1 MRQFIR
7 RYGKYYLPGFV
18 LLTVSAYFQV
28 LSPQLLGDI
37 IDSLNVPIAEIVP
50 QDVYRQMGVLLLV
63 AIGAFASRFIWR
75 YLIMGT
81 SRYLEAD
88 LRLHLFEHL
97 QKLPMQYYQYQKTG
111 DLMAYAINDIGAI
124 RQTLGPGLALSLN
137 VLVMIFLSI
146 GNMTT
151 EVSPRLTLFALIP
164 VPVILAVVIY
174 MGRQIRIRFRRV
186 QEAFAS
192 VSDRVQESISGLS
205 VIKAYGQE
213 EEESSRF
220 ETLNQRSRDANL
232 AMTRVAASMGPSVVL
247 LFGISFA
254 ISLIY
259 GSHLVLQGAVT
270 LGEFVAFNGL
280 LTLIINPI
288 RSVARIINMM
298 QRGLASYKRY
308 QNVISVEPAIQD
320 HPENVSLEDLPE
332 RAEGHV
338 EIKNLNF
345 MFPGEDKN
353 ALDDVHLDI
362 RPGQMIGV
370 LGRTGSGKSTLANLL
385 LRVFDPPEGTV
396 FLDGR
401 DIRRL
406 PLAYLR
412 GQVAYAPQ
420 DNFLFSTTIE
430 ENIRFFDD
438 RYTLEQIREAS
449 RLADFDRAAMEEFA
463 KGYDTVVGERGV
475 TLSGGQKQR
484 IGLARAL
491 LRDAPLIILDDA
503 LSAVDTE
510 TERHILG
517 MLQERLRRSTC
528 LIIANRVSAL
538 QTCDEII
545 VLDDGKIA
553 QRGTHHDLLQQDG
566 LYATIA
572 RKQSEDIT
580 AGGSTA
586 DAGEEARDDRH

>member
-7 RYGKYYLPGFV
+7 RYGKYYLPGFI
-18 LLTVSAYFQV
+18 LLAVSAYFQV
-28 LSPQLLGDI
+28 LTPRLLGEI
-37 IDSLNVPIAEIVP
+37 IDSLNVPVAEIVSR
-50 QDVYRQMGVLLLV
+50 DVYRQLGILMLV

-151 EVSPRLTLFALIP
+151 EVSPRLTAFALIP
-164 VPVILAVVIY
+164 VPIILTVVII

-213 EEESSRF
+213 EEESHRF
-220 ETLNQRSRDANL
+220 EALNQRSRDANL

-254 ISLIY
+254 ISLVY
-259 GSHLVLQGAVT
+259 GSHLVLQGDVS
-270 LGEFVAFNGL
+270 LGQFVAFNGL

-308 QNVISVEPAIQD
+308 QNVLSVEPAIQD
-320 HPENVSLEDLPE
+320 HPDHLTKEDLPE
-332 RAEGHV
+332 RAAGHV
-338 EIKNLNF
+338 QIRNLDF

-353 ALDDVHLDI
+353 ALSGINMDI

-385 LRVFDPPEGTV
+385 LRVFDPPEGAV
-396 FLDGR
+396 LLDGQ

-412 GQVAYAPQ
+412 DQVAYAPQ

-449 RLADFDRAAMEEFA
+449 RLADFDRSAMEEFA

-545 VLDDGKIA
+545 VLDDGKIT
-553 QRGTHHDLLQQDG
+553 QRGTHHQLLKQEG

-572 RKQSEDIT
+572 RKQSEDIAAAVT
-580 AGGSTA
+580 PPVE
-586 DAGEEARDDRH
+586 GEEGTRHD